1 MRKRGAVG
9 AESRQR
15 LLEAA
20 GEEFAQNGFHQTKI
34 STIVA
39 KAGVTQ
45 PAFYL
50 YFANKEAAFAEL
62 VNEFRRGFTAVVRQ
76 SHVPPGKNQGD
87 LKRSVV
93 EGLEQIY
100 HFLGSHPDLTRIGL
114 FEAAEAAEI
123 KAEVA
128 LLMKQNLIEEQ
139 QAGYFR
145 QDVDT
150 EFFAESLFGI
160 VERLTLIKL
169 LPGLESPLTLA
180 QQTQDLFFYGI
191 LDAEN
196 RGGST

>member
-15 LLEAA
+15 LLDAA
-20 GEEFAQNGFHQTKI
+20 VEEFAHSGFYQTKI

-50 YFANKEAAFAEL
+50 YFQNKEAAFAEL
-62 VNEFRRGFTAVVRQ
+62 VNEFRKGFTEVVRH
-76 SHVPPGKNQGD
+76 SHIPPGKDQGG

-100 HFLGSHPDLTRIGL
+100 HYLGSHPDLTKIGL
-114 FEAAEAAEI
+114 FEAAEAMEI

-128 LLMKQNLIEEQ
+128 RLMEQNLIEEQ
-139 QAGYFR
+139 LAGYFR

-150 EFFAESLFGI
+150 AFFAESLLGI

-169 LPGLESPLTLA
+169 LPGLESPLALA

-191 LDAEN
+191 LDVTK
-196 RGGST
+196 RGEST